1 MSQDPAFDLV
11 KSLTPNEKRFFRLQS
26 GEDKNYLYVFDALD
40 SMKEYDGD
48 VLKKKLKNKKINVS
62 YEKNYLGKQILK
74 VLRNISSLD
83 SPFLQTNSL
92 MADVEILYS
101 KRMLVAA
108 LQKTAEA
115 KQIALKFDYFGLYIE
130 LLSIEK
136 RIQILSPEPDIE
148 KFFARLEKE
157 QADVLAMLN
166 NLYEYVSIN
175 SRIHAITVAR
185 GGLMRKED
193 VEAFESLLKGPAM
206 SDIKN
211 ALSPSAKMLFYSIKM
226 GYSFFSGDP
235 ETALVYN
242 NECIKAFEEHQPLF
256 EKNPQ
261 NYVSMVANSCII
273 MMNAARYSEARALL
287 AKLAEIESRFDFKP
301 SYTVRSDIF
310 ETVMKLEIA
319 IATQSGTFENITA
332 LTRQVTEGLQQY
344 KKGLSEYDNL
354 IISYYLAIINYF
366 DGKVSNAQKI
376 LNEIVNEKARTM
388 AEDYYLHSK
397 LLLSLIHFEKENYDL
412 SVKLVKNI
420 TADFNG
426 LVKLIKDFVSN
437 KKHEVYTEKDKKAL
451 YKKFRQTA
459 EEWSKN
465 NRPLLFFPILQW
477 IDNKL

>member
-11 KSLTPNEKRFFRLQS
+11 KSLTPNEKRFFRLQA

-242 NECIKAFEEHQPLF
+242 NECIKAFEEH
-256 EKNPQ
+256 
-261 NYVSMVANSCII
+261 
-273 MMNAARYSEARALL
+273 
-287 AKLAEIESRFDFKP
+287 
-301 SYTVRSDIF
+301 
-310 ETVMKLEIA
+310 
-319 IATQSGTFENITA
+319 
-332 LTRQVTEGLQQY
+332 
-344 KKGLSEYDNL
+344 
-354 IISYYLAIINYF
+354 
-366 DGKVSNAQKI
+366 
-376 LNEIVNEKARTM
+376 
-388 AEDYYLHSK
+388 
-397 LLLSLIHFEKENYDL
+397 
-412 SVKLVKNI
+412 
-420 TADFNG
+420 
-426 LVKLIKDFVSN
+426 
-437 KKHEVYTEKDKKAL
+437 
-451 YKKFRQTA
+451 
-459 EEWSKN
+459 
-465 NRPLLFFPILQW
+465 
-477 IDNKL
+477 